1 MTNIEVVENK
11 ISAIERYLKILK
23 RYQDFSLK
31 KIEKNIDLKG
41 ALERYLYLICQA
53 SIDLAESFIAFKKFR
68 KPTTFT
74 EAFYILEEEKVID
87 QKLTEQLTNMV
98 GFRNIIAHDYEKLD
112 YEIVYDVLLN
122 KLEDIKKFKEIIKKQ
137 LK

>member
-11 ISAIERYLKILK
+11 ISAIEKYLKILK

-122 KLEDIKKFKEIIKKQ
+122 KLVE
-137 LK
+137 